1 MPTKVELKKLAETRL
16 REARV
21 LFANGLYEGAYY
33 LAGYVIELALKARI
47 CKLLD
52 RQDYPENE
60 NFAKAYKT
68 HSLDD
73 LLKLAGLKE
82 KFDRDK
88 RVNQQLFNNW
98 SLVTRWKETFRYN
111 PVGNKSRQDI
121 EDLINAIEDS
131 RFGIFTWIRKRW

>member
-1 MPTKVELKKLAETRL
+1 MPTKVELRKLAQTRL
-16 REARV
+16 EEAKV
-21 LFANGLYEGAYY
+21 LFHNGLYDGAFY

-60 NFAKAYKT
+60 KFAQAYKT

-82 KFDRDK
+82 RFDQDK
-88 RVNQQLFNNW
+88 LANRQLLNNW
-98 SLVTRWKETFRYN
+98 SLVTSWKETFRYN
-111 PVGNKSRQDI
+111 PVGSKSRQDI
-121 EDLINAIEDS
+121 LDLISAIEDS
-131 RFGIFTWIRKRW
+131 RFGIFTWIKRRW